1 MASEVEPIPETMSLE
16 EAAEFWDSHS
26 VADYPSEVVD
36 LEFELRGTS
45 RYIAIDGE
53 ILSHLESRAAERGIS
68 LETLVNLWLQ
78 ERLSA

>member
-1 MASEVEPIPETMSLE
+1 MGAEVDPIPETMSLE
-16 EAAEFWDSHS
+16 EAADFWDTHS

-36 LEFELRGTS
+36 VEFDLEGS
-45 RYIAIDGE
+45 RKYVAIDTE
-53 ILSHLESRAAERGIS
+53 VLSQLERRARDRGIS

>member
-1 MASEVEPIPETMSLE
+1 MGSKVEPIPETMSVE

-36 LEFELRGTS
+36 LEFELHGTS

-53 ILSHLESRAAERGIS
+53 LLAQLESRAAERGIS